1 MTHSFDD
8 PATQDFTSL
17 LMPEQ
22 RLRITTAGCRVRFT
36 WFGVEKSLTP
46 EQRAR
51 VAERFDAAPR
61 SLAATKKLLDTRHP
75 AFRALTAVRGQID
88 AYWRSMTLPFPE
100 PCIRL
105 IPVDRVD
112 EFNRRMAAY
121 SAELRDAAAG
131 LEQAFDDLKAD
142 AARRLGSL
150 FEPSDYPANLRGC
163 FAVRWDFPSLE
174 PPSHLIWFSPS
185 IHRLEEFR
193 VQNRFEEAV
202 RLADR
207 MFLEEFVARLVGH
220 LCERISCANPDGSPK
235 VFRSAAVNDLQ
246 VFIARYRRFN
256 LRSEVQLDE
265 MVALVQRT
273 LEGVTPER
281 LREHPGLRRTVAA
294 QLSWVQVSLA
304 AMAGELLEGRAR
316 RDAPA
321 SPADAD

>member
-8 PATQDFTSL
+8 PATQDFTGL
-17 LMPEQ
+17 LLPAQ
-22 RLRITTAGCRVRFT
+22 RLRITTAGCRVRFI
-36 WFGVEKSLTP
+36 WFGAEKALTP
-46 EQRAR
+46 DQRAHA
-51 VAERFDAAPR
+51 AERFDAAPR
-61 SLAATKKLLDTRHP
+61 SLAAAKKLLDTRHP
-75 AFRALTAVRGQID
+75 ALRAVAAVRGQID

-112 EFNRRMAAY
+112 EFHGQMADY

-150 FEPSDYPANLRGC
+150 FEPADYPASLLGC

-207 MFLEEFVARLVGH
+207 MFLEEFERLVAH
-220 LCERISCANPDGSPK
+220 LCERISAPTPTGRPRSSAPPPSTTSRSSSRSTAGST
-235 VFRSAAVNDLQ
+235 SAP
-246 VFIARYRRFN
+246 RRGST
-256 LRSEVQLDE
+256 RWWPSS
-265 MVALVQRT
+265 
-273 LEGVTPER
+273 G
-281 LREHPGLRRTVAA
+281 
-294 QLSWVQVSLA
+294 
-304 AMAGELLEGRAR
+304 GRWKESRPRGCGTTRA
-316 RDAPA
+316 
-321 SPADAD
+321 